1 MDKVQSLVA
10 YKDLI
15 FTNNMVLKLK
25 EAEQEAK
32 KTEVRYDLDE
42 YLDVLEGK
50 LKYKVAEKHV

>member
-1 MDKVQSLVA
+1 MDKVQSLEA

-50 LKYKVAEKHV
+50 LNRGFRYD

>member
-1 MDKVQSLVA
+1 MDKGQNLEA
-10 YKDLI
+10 YNDLI
-15 FTNNMVLKLK
+15 FTNNIVFKLK

-50 LKYKVAEKHV
+50 LNRGFRYD

>member
-1 MDKVQSLVA
+1 MDKGQNLEA

-15 FTNNMVLKLK
+15 FTNNIVLKLK

-50 LKYKVAEKHV
+50 LNQRRLIK